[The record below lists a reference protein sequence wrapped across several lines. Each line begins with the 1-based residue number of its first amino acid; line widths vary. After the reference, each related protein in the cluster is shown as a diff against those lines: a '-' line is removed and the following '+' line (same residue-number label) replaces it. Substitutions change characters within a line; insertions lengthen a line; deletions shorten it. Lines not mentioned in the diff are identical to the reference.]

1 MPDFAIA
8 PPLHIRG
15 HPSMVIRSVDQAAD
29 FVRRSQMT
37 ERTPAILGRLEKVRT
52 PRDAQHARKELRAWL
67 AEEQLLLVPP
77 DPI

>member
-1 MPDFAIA
+1 MPDFALA

-15 HPSMVIRSVDQAAD
+15 QPNMVIRSVEQAAD

-37 ERTPAILGRLEKVRT
+37 EKTPAILGRLESVRT
-52 PRDAQHARKELRAWL
+52 PREAQRARKELSAWL
-67 AEEQLLLVPP
+67 AEEQLLAPP